1 MPAVP
6 IAVSK
11 LSVQEKLS
19 FVNVMR
25 DVHNLFSATFFTHLI
40 FKKNQNFKK
49 THKTVGIYREK
60 FCLNGFIVLKIF
72 SHVLGPL

>member
-1 MPAVP
+1 MANKCLVFTKLILVLLVRYPQHCKYGGLFRLWILFVPAEP

-25 DVHNLFSATFFTHLI
+25 DVHNLFWPTFFTRL
-40 FKKNQNFKK
+40 
-49 THKTVGIYREK
+49 
-60 FCLNGFIVLKIF
+60 
-72 SHVLGPL
+72 

>member
-11 LSVQEKLS
+11 LSVQEKFS

-25 DVHNLFSATFFTHLI
+25 DVHNLFWATFFTHLI
-40 FKKNQNFKK
+40 LKKIKILRKPTKLWVFAGKSF
-49 THKTVGIYREK
+49 V
-60 FCLNGFIVLKIF
+60 FMVL
-72 SHVLGPL
+72 

>member
-11 LSVQEKLS
+11 LSVQEKFS

-25 DVHNLFSATFFTHLI
+25 DVHNLFWVTFFTHLI
-40 FKKNQNFKK
+40 LKKNQNFKK
-49 THKTVGIYREK
+49 THKTVGI
-60 FCLNGFIVLKIF
+60 
-72 SHVLGPL
+72 

>member
-1 MPAVP
+1 MRAVP

-25 DVHNLFSATFFTHLI
+25 DVHNLFWATFFTRLI
-40 FKKNQNFKK
+40 LKKFKILRKPTKLWVFAGKSFL
-49 THKTVGIYREK
+49 Y
-60 FCLNGFIVLKIF
+60 GFIVLKIF
-72 SHVLGPL
+72 SNVLGPL